1 MEETKIDNND
11 MPGYD
16 TVDLGSNV
24 GYSLLMQ
31 FFFSGAGDCVLDDGL
46 VRDEEERGGRGE
58 IRKGRATIGGAEV
71 RQNIR

>member
-31 FFFSGAGDCVLDDGL
+31 FFFQGPGIACWMMDW
-46 VRDEEERGGRGE
+46 
-58 IRKGRATIGGAEV
+58 
-71 RQNIR
+71 